1 MLILIRCDFLEKQ
14 QLEAKLAKFDQ
25 IYHSEKEKI
34 ILALESEKRGLED
47 KLRSEETHRKE
58 RDLLIKQLQ
67 TFQNKIETEKRNLA
81 DELNR
86 SRSNE
91 RLLSNDK
98 THLKSHLTEAEKS
111 VQKLTEER
119 NELIRKNK
127 VSSF

>member
-1 MLILIRCDFLEKQ
+1 MLILIRCNFLEKQ

-119 NELIRKNK
+119 NELLRKNK

>member
-25 IYHSEKEKI
+25 IYHSEKEKF
-34 ILALESEKRGLED
+34 ILALESEKRDLED

-119 NELIRKNK
+119 NELLRKNK
-127 VSSF
+127 VSPF

>member
-1 MLILIRCDFLEKQ
+1 M
-14 QLEAKLAKFDQ
+14 AKFDQ

-98 THLKSHLTEAEKS
+98 THLKSHLAEAEKS

-119 NELIRKNK
+119 NELLRKNK
-127 VSSF
+127 VSPF

>member
-119 NELIRKNK
+119 NELLRKNK